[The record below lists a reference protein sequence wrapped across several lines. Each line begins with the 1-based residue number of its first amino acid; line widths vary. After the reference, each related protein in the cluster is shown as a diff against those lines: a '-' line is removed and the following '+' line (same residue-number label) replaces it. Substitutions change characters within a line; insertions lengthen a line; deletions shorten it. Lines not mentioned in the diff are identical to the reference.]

1 MSWKCHVSGAFC
13 ILNYMYIHV
22 YYIWGYL
29 SLWMLSVYL
38 SLLVILNI
46 HFHCSYD
53 FITFV
58 MSVVLCLH
66 GLLQLNNLLKFL
78 LFERHSIHFQQINY
92 KIYLKLNFV
101 DASIFS
107 LSKKTIFFIHV
118 LSFCRGWK
126 FVSEGYEYHV
136 NWTTNN
142 SNDRVRERHP
152 KDFSSW
158 ISHDLSWR

>member
-1 MSWKCHVSGAFC
+1 MTYISLKSSKFVEAVITSKSSTIWKKKHACDIKNVIFNVHQYHGYFKVSWKCHVSGAFC

-38 SLLVILNI
+38 SLLVILKI

-92 KIYLKLNFV
+92 KIYLKLF
-101 DASIFS
+101 DM
-107 LSKKTIFFIHV
+107 
-118 LSFCRGWK
+118 FCL
-126 FVSEGYEYHV
+126 
-136 NWTTNN
+136 NC
-142 SNDRVRERHP
+142 
-152 KDFSSW
+152 
-158 ISHDLSWR
+158 